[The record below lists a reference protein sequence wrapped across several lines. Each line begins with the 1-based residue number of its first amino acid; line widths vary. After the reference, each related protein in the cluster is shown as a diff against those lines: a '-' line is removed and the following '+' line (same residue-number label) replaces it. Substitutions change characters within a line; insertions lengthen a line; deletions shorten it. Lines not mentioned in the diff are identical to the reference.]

1 MVIKQKKH
9 TLSIDEKYV
18 LYENDST
25 YLYLLDTVTQQKTP
39 GSMTVHVPGV
49 FWHFILY
56 FIYPFTLFFFFL
68 TLFDSF
74 IPPRPE
80 G

>member
-1 MVIKQKKH
+1 MNQNSIKQKN
-9 TLSIDEKYV
+9 S
-18 LYENDST
+18 
-25 YLYLLDTVTQQKTP
+25 
-39 GSMTVHVPGV
+39 GSMTVHVPEV

>member
-1 MVIKQKKH
+1 MNQNSIKQKN
-9 TLSIDEKYV
+9 S
-18 LYENDST
+18 
-25 YLYLLDTVTQQKTP
+25 
-39 GSMTVHVPGV
+39 GSMTVYVPEV